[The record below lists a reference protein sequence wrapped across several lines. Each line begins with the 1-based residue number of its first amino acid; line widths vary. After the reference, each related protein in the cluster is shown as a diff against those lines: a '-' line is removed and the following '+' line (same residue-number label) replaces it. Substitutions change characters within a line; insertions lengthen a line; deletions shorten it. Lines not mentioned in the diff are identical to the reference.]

1 MTILIHLVS
10 SISRMEE
17 SLIAE
22 ALSKWARIVN
32 VNPRTTVFEV
42 GEGYADA
49 AVIRSISL
57 YESIYTAAAYESN
70 NVFTVNN
77 SNSLVLAGDKMLTY
91 SAMTRGGI
99 PIPRT
104 VYVPGSNG
112 NPDIGVEY
120 PAVSKPPVGSWG
132 RLVSMVRNKAELN
145 MILGLRNNM
154 PCSIQRN
161 LLVQE
166 YIRTYGDIRCIV
178 INGTLVGCM
187 RRKPVKGDWRANI
200 ALGGR
205 SEAFKPNPVIEEASL
220 KAAGVIGGFFVSI
233 DLFETEDSRVL
244 VNEVNGVPEFKGF
257 LRATGVNPAEVLS
270 AELRTAL
277 RK

>member
-1 MTILIHLVS
+1 MTVLIHLVS

-22 ALSKWARIVN
+22 ALSKWARIVT
-32 VNPRTTVFEV
+32 VNPRTSVFEV
-42 GEGYADA
+42 GEEYADA

-77 SNSLVLAGDKMLTY
+77 SNSLVLAGDKMLAY

-104 VYVPGSNG
+104 IYVPGSNDS
-112 NPDIGVEY
+112 PDIGMEY

-166 YIRTYGDIRCIV
+166 YIRTQGDIRCIV

-233 DLFETEDSRVL
+233 DLFETEESRVL

-257 LRATGVNPAEVLS
+257 LSATGVNPAEVLS
-270 AELRTAL
+270 SELRAAL

>member
-1 MTILIHLVS
+1 LTVLIHLVS

-22 ALSKWARIVN
+22 ALSKWARIVT
-32 VNPRTTVFEV
+32 VNTRTSVFEV
-42 GEGYADA
+42 GEEYADA

-57 YESIYTAAAYESN
+57 YESIYAAAAYESN

-91 SAMTRGGI
+91 SAMTRRGV

-104 VYVPGSNG
+104 VYLPGSNG

-132 RLVSMVRNKAELN
+132 RLVSMVRNKAELS

-154 PCSIQRN
+154 PCSIQRH

-166 YIRTYGDIRCIV
+166 YIRTQGDIRCIV

-205 SEAFKPNPVIEEASL
+205 SKAFKPNPAIEEASL
-220 KAAGVIGGFFVSI
+220 KAAGVIGGFFLSV
-233 DLFETEDSRVL
+233 DLFETDDSRVL